1 MIRRV
6 FRASSLL
13 AFTALLA
20 VPPLAAQGPSPN
32 DPLPVDPA
40 VTIGTLEN
48 GLRFY
53 IRENSRPEERAELRL
68 VVNAGAVME
77 EDDQNGLAHLVEHMA
92 FNGTANFEKQELVN
106 YLESIGMEFGPSINA
121 FTGQDETVYML
132 RVPTDDPEIVATA
145 FQILEDWAH
154 QLTFD
159 PEEIDKERGVVIE
172 EWRGG
177 RGASARMRD
186 KQFPVLFK
194 DSRYAERLVIGT
206 REILE
211 TFPHEALIRFYR
223 DWYRPDLMA
232 VVAVGDFDGAV
243 VEGLI
248 RQHFSR
254 IPAHPN
260 PRPRQVFP
268 VPPHDETLFAI
279 ATDPEATD
287 NQVAVLYKQPS
298 RETSTVGAYRQL
310 LVETLYNSMLSN
322 RFFELSREPEPPFAF
337 AGSGQGRMV
346 RSAEIY
352 QLFALVQEG
361 GIARGME
368 SLLTEAERVA
378 RHGFTASELDREKA
392 DFLRSMESAYAERE
406 NQESASYASEYMN
419 HFLVEEPI
427 PGIDFEY
434 GAAQYFVPGI
444 TLDEVNQV
452 ARVWLVDENRVVMVN
467 APEKEGLA
475 VPSAGELGAIFGAVD
490 ASEIEPYLDTS
501 TEAPLL
507 PVEPSPSPVVR
518 EEVAEELGLT
528 EWELANGVRVL
539 LKPTDFKDDE
549 ILFRAYSPGGYSLSE
564 LDEHLSATFASS
576 VVGSGGVGE
585 FNLVDLQKKLAGKA
599 VGVAPAIGELTEG
612 LSGSASPKD
621 VETMFQLIYL
631 YFTAPRRDEAA
642 LATFKSQMTAFLANR
657 SASPMAAFSDTIS
670 VTMAQGHPRAR
681 PITAEA
687 LGEIDMDE
695 AFDFYTDRFADASDF
710 TFVLVGAFELAGLR
724 PLVEKYL
731 GGLPSIGREESWR
744 DLGIDPPTGVI
755 EKSVRKGLE
764 PQSQTAIV
772 FTGPFDYTADNR
784 VEMRALASVLDIR
797 LREILREDLGGTYG
811 VQVYGSY
818 EKYPDSEYTFTIV
831 FGSDP
836 DRVDE
841 LVGEIFREIDRL
853 KVEGP
858 TVEDVDK
865 VKETERRSRETNLE
879 ENRWWVAQLAFA
891 DEYGSDP
898 RFLVDPAF
906 LETVTVE
913 SIQEGARQYL
923 STENFVRVSL
933 FPETN

>member
-1 MIRRV
+1 MIRLV
-6 FRASSLL
+6 FRASYLF

-20 VPPLAAQGPSPN
+20 SPPLSSQGPSAS
-32 DPLPVDPA
+32 DTLPIDPA
-40 VTIGTLEN
+40 VTIGTLDN

-68 VVNAGAVME
+68 VVNAGAVL
-77 EDDQNGLAHLVEHMA
+77 EDDDQRGLAHLVEHMA
-92 FNGTANFEKQELVN
+92 FNGTANFEKQDLID

-121 FTGQDETVYML
+121 FTSQDETVYML

-159 PEEIDKERGVVIE
+159 PEEIDKERGVVVE

-177 RGASARMRD
+177 RGANARMRD
-186 KQFPVLFK
+186 QQFPVIFK

-232 VVAVGDFDGAV
+232 VVAVGDFDAAV

-248 RQHFSR
+248 RQHFSG
-254 IPAHPN
+254 IPTHPD
-260 PRPRQVFP
+260 PRPREIFP
-268 VPPHDETLFAI
+268 VPPHAETLFAI

-287 NQVAVLYKQPS
+287 NQVAILYKQPP
-298 RETSTVGAYRQL
+298 RVTKTLGAYRQL
-310 LVETLYNSMLSN
+310 LVENLYNSMLSN

-346 RSAEIY
+346 SSAEIY

-361 GIARGME
+361 GIVKGME

-378 RHGFTASELDREKA
+378 RHGFTATELEREKA

-406 NQESASYASEYMN
+406 NQESARYASEYLN
-419 HFLVEEPI
+419 HFLEEEPI
-427 PGIDFEY
+427 PGIEVEY
-434 GAAQYFVPGI
+434 GATQMLLPGI
-444 TLDEVNQV
+444 TVDEVNQV
-452 ARVWLVDENRVVMVN
+452 AREWLVDENRVVIVN

-475 VPSAGELGAIFGAVD
+475 IPSASELEAIFGAVD
-490 ASEIEPYLDTS
+490 ASEIEPYVDTS

-518 EEVAEELGLT
+518 EEVAEDLGLT

-549 ILFRAYSPGGYSLSE
+549 ILFRSYSPGGYSLSE
-564 LDEHLSATFASS
+564 LDDHLSASFAST
-576 VVGSGGVGE
+576 VVSGGGVGE
-585 FNLVDLQKKLAGKA
+585 FTLVDLKKKLAGKA
-599 VGVAPAIGELTEG
+599 AAVSPSIGELTEG

-642 LATFKSQMTAFLANR
+642 LTTFRNQMTAFLANR
-657 SASPMAAFSDTIS
+657 SASPFTAFSDTIS
-670 VTMAQGHPRAR
+670 VTMSQGHPRAR

-687 LGEIDMDE
+687 LGEIDLDA
-695 AFDFYTDRFADASDF
+695 AFAFYRDRFADAGDF
-710 TFVLVGAFELAGLR
+710 TFVFVGAFELDGIR

-731 GGLPSIGREESWR
+731 GGLPSIGRQESWI

-764 PQSQTAIV
+764 PQSQTVII
-772 FTGPFDYTADNR
+772 FTGPFDYTAENR
-784 VEMRALASVLDIR
+784 VGMRALASVLDIR

-811 VQVYGSY
+811 VQVNGGY
-818 EKYPDSEYTFTIV
+818 EKYPDSEYTFSIV

-841 LVGEIFREIDRL
+841 LVGVVFQEIERL
-853 KVEGP
+853 KAEGP
-858 TVEDVDK
+858 TAEDVDK
-865 VKETERRSRETNLE
+865 VKEAERRSRETNLE
-879 ENRWWVAQLAFA
+879 ENRWWVAQLALA
-891 DEYGSDP
+891 DEYGTDP
-898 RFLVDPAF
+898 RLLLDPTF

-913 SIQEGARQYL
+913 SVQERAQRYL
-923 STENFVRVSL
+923 RTGNFVRVSL
-933 FPETN
+933 FPETE